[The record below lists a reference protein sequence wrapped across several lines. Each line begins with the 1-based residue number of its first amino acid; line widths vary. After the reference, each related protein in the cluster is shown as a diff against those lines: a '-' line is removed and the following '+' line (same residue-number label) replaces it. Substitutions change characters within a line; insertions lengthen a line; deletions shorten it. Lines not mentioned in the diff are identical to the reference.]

1 MTGSTR
7 AKDPEIFNLYKYFV
21 WADRMKDGFDEVLRQ
36 HFHEKI
42 EPARFEMEY
51 NLYMSYWFGGLYVV
65 IEGWQQLGLKDK
77 SIGALLHSKNV
88 RLLRRYRN
96 GVFHFQ
102 KDYFDERFLGFLR
115 DGINHLIWI
124 RKLHQEF
131 DRFFYDWYKAHGES
145 VWRYSVIV

>member
-1 MTGSTR
+1 MTDRSEE
-7 AKDPEIFNLYKYFV
+7 KDMEIANLYRYFI
-21 WADRMKDGFDEVLRQ
+21 WADRMKNAFDDVLQQNIREVVQ
-36 HFHEKI
+36 
-42 EPARFEMEY
+42 PARFELEY

-77 SIGALLHSKNV
+77 SIGALLNSKNV
-88 RLLRRYRN
+88 QLLRRYRN

-115 DGINHLIWI
+115 DGINRLEWI

-131 DRFFYDWYKAHGES
+131 DRFFHDWYTAHAA
-145 VWRYSVIV
+145 VL